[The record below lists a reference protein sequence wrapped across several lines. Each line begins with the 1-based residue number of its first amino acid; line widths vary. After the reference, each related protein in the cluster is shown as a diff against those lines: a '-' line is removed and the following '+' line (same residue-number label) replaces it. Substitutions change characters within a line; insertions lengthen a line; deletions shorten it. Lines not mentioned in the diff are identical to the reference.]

1 VRRKIVSDVFGI
13 SVSALQAFQNAI
25 NVTSNNVANAST
37 PGYDRETV
45 NLTEAIPQSNG
56 STTVGAGVVVSGI
69 SRAYSQ
75 AAANQ
80 LNTSQSSL
88 GQLNALQNYST
99 QIDNLF
105 GTTVGGLSTA
115 LQSFYSA
122 FSDVANNPTS
132 TASRQALLGQA
143 QNVAASFQNASSQLN
158 SLNTDV
164 NSRITADVQ
173 QINSIAAAISTL
185 NGQIVVSTAQNGN
198 QPPNELLDQ
207 RDKLVSNLSQLVGVS
222 TTTEANG
229 SLNVFVGNGQPLV
242 LQGQTTP
249 LTTVPNQ
256 FNASQLEIGTAAGS
270 QISGN
275 ITSGD
280 LGGLL
285 AARTQVI
292 SPALNQ
298 LGQIATALSQTV
310 NSQQGDGLDLSGNF
324 GANIFSVGA
333 PLATGSAKNTD
344 AVTASVSVNAN
355 GLGALTADNYLLSF
369 RGGTATLTDTTT
381 GVSVTPAG
389 AGTVASP
396 YTAGGVSIVLSGA
409 PAASDQFLIQ
419 PTATAAASLQVVL
432 TDPSKIAAAG
442 AIRTAAAGANSG
454 AATIS
459 AGTVLNSAN
468 PNLLAPVTLQFTTP
482 PTTYSVNGGPG
493 VAYVNGGNINVNG
506 WQVQISGT
514 PANGDVFTV
523 TSNAGSTGDNRNAL
537 AAANLQ
543 NVGVLQNGT
552 TSITAGVSAL
562 ITGIGSQAQQI
573 NTAQTAQAA
582 VNSQA
587 QNSVQSISGVNLDE
601 EAASLLQWQQA
612 YQAAAQALTIGNTLF
627 TTLID
632 SVNGTFT

>member
-1 VRRKIVSDVFGI
+1 VSDVFGI
-13 SVSALQAFQNAI
+13 SVSALQAFQRAI
-25 NVTSNNVANAST
+25 NVASNNVANAST

-56 STTVGAGVVVSGI
+56 SATVGAGVVVAGV

-105 GTTVGGLSTA
+105 GTTVGGLSTT
-115 LQSFYSA
+115 LQNFYSA

-143 QNVAASFQNASSQLN
+143 QNVAASFQNASSELN

-173 QINSIAAAISTL
+173 QINSIATSISTL
-185 NGQIVVSTAQNGN
+185 NQQIVVSTAQNSN

-207 RDKLVSNLSQLVGVS
+207 RDQLLSKLSQLVGVS
-222 TTTEANG
+222 TTAEADG

-242 LQGQTTP
+242 LQGQTTQ

-256 FNASQLEIGTAAGS
+256 FNASQLEIGTSLGS
-270 QISGN
+270 QISSN

-324 GANIFSVGA
+324 GASIFSVGA
-333 PLATGSAKNTD
+333 PLATASSKNTD
-344 AVTASVSVNAN
+344 AVAASVSVNAN
-355 GLGALTADNYLLSF
+355 GLGQLTSDNYILSF
-369 RGGTATLTDTTT
+369 QGGTPTLTDTAT
-381 GVSVTPAG
+381 GTSVTPPG
-389 AGTVASP
+389 AGTLASP
-396 YTAGGVSIVLSGA
+396 YSVNGVSIVLSGV
-409 PAASDQFLIQ
+409 PAAGDQFLLQ
-419 PTATAAASLQVVL
+419 PTATAAASLKAVL

-442 AIRTAAAGANSG
+442 AIRTAASGTNSG

-459 AGTVLNSAN
+459 SGTVLNSAD
-468 PNLLAPVTLQFTTP
+468 PNLLSPVTIQFTTP

-493 VAYVNGGNINVNG
+493 VAYANGGNIDVNG
-506 WQVQISGT
+506 WRVQVSGT

-523 TSNAGSTGDNRNAL
+523 TSNAGGTGDNRNAL

-587 QNSVQSISGVNLDE
+587 QNSVQSISSVNLDE
-601 EAASLLQWQQA
+601 EAASLMQWQQA
-612 YQAAAQALTIGNTLF
+612 YQAAAQALTIGNSLF

>member
-1 VRRKIVSDVFGI
+1 VSDVFGI

-56 STTVGAGVVVSGI
+56 TATVGAGVVVAGI

-80 LNTSQSSL
+80 LNASQSSL

-105 GTTVGGLSTA
+105 GTTVGGLSTT

-122 FSDVANNPTS
+122 FSDVANDPTS

-143 QNVAASFQNASSQLN
+143 QNVANSFQNASGDLN

-173 QINSIAAAISTL
+173 QINSIASAISTL
-185 NGQIVVSTAQNGN
+185 NQQIVVATAQGGN

-207 RDKLVSNLSQLVGVS
+207 RDQLVSNLSQLVGVS
-222 TTTEANG
+222 TTADADG

-249 LTTVPNQ
+249 LTTVQNQ
-256 FNASQLEIGTAAGS
+256 FNASQLEIGTSQGS
-270 QISGN
+270 QISSD

-292 SPALNQ
+292 NPALNQ

-310 NSQQGDGLDLSGNF
+310 NSQQSDGLDLSGNL
-324 GANIFSVGA
+324 GANIFSVGT
-333 PLATGSAKNTD
+333 PVATASSKNTD

-355 GLGALTADNYLLSF
+355 GLGALTADNYLLTF
-369 RGGTATLTDTTT
+369 KAGAPTLTDTTT

-396 YTAGGVSIVLSGA
+396 YTANGVSIVLSGV
-409 PAASDQFLIQ
+409 PAAGDQFLIQ
-419 PTATAAASLQVVL
+419 PTATAAASLKVVL

-442 AIRTAAAGANSG
+442 AITTAAAGTNTG

-459 AGTVLNSAN
+459 SGTVLDSAN
-468 PNLLAPVTLQFTTP
+468 PNLLQPVTIQFTTP

-493 VAYVNGGNINVNG
+493 VAYVNGGNIDVNG

-514 PANGDVFTV
+514 PANGDVFSV
-523 TSNAGSTGDNRNAL
+523 SSNVGGTGDNRNAL

-587 QNSVQSISGVNLDE
+587 QSSVQSITGVNLDE

-632 SVNGTFT
+632 SVNGTYT